1 MFLIVGLG
9 NPGEKY
15 EKTWHNIGFL
25 AVNFFSKK
33 KNFPDFKMDKKLK
46 SEVAENKIEKIIKNL
61 ELKTGMTITS
71 IELNENLYLMNIH
84 EAYIHVTLKHDL
96 VNSYVK

>member
-1 MFLIVGLG
+1 M
-9 NPGEKY
+9 
-15 EKTWHNIGFL
+15 
-25 AVNFFSKK
+25 KK
-33 KNFPDFKMDKKLK
+33 KKLK
-46 SEVAENKIEKIIKNL
+46 SKDAVKPVHNNKPPRHLVDKIEKLTKELNQHLNRAENKIEKIIKNL